1 MTDPEVFQE
10 NLKQRRLRNT
20 ENKIQ
25 RQVVIAKQHNIP
37 IQNSHR
43 YNKQTPM
50 NCGNPKCFMCMNPR
64 KVWKQKT
71 IGERKFLQ
79 DDGE

>member
-1 MTDPEVFQE
+1 MNDPEVFQE
-10 NLKQRRLRNT
+10 NPKQRRLRNT

-25 RQVVIAKQHNIP
+25 RQVVIAKQHKVPVTNA
-37 IQNSHR
+37 HR
-43 YNKQTPM
+43 YHKQSLM

-71 IGERKFLQ
+71 ISERKFLQ
-79 DDGE
+79 DDGG

>member
-1 MTDPEVFQE
+1 MTEPEVFQE

-25 RQVVIAKQHNIP
+25 RQVVIAKQHKVPVTNA
-37 IQNSHR
+37 HR
-43 YNKQTPM
+43 YNKQSPM
-50 NCGNPKCFMCMNPR
+50 NCGNPKCFICMNPR

-71 IGERKFLQ
+71 MGERKFLQ
-79 DDGE
+79 DTGE